1 MAKTKKSNIDDL
13 MASVGNLA
21 KTVAK
26 VKKTDERP
34 QLNLDENTLKDFVNF
49 STIHAIFSDLKDHDE
64 SLKTQVAEK
73 LFTLWKDLIWKTK
86 SIPGNPRIESKKDDL
101 SDITAIFQCF
111 VKRDSL
117 KYDPINDDS
126 TDKTPIE
133 KTVDLFVSLGIDPEK
148 AESLVENE
156 LNFITETY
164 IPFEELASGIYERDI
179 FKESSKQ
186 QKEAA
191 RKILSFL
198 MSSSEG
204 KTAQIETLT
213 DEERSMVI
221 RRKNSVVVKDGFFE
235 RVFTYCDSREDLD
248 IILSIIKPV
257 FFLSHI
263 KFAISD
269 SEADKFQR
277 KMKTVEDF
285 FQKPRKEKAS
295 K

>member
-1 MAKTKKSNIDDL
+1 MAKTKKSNINDL

-26 VKKTDERP
+26 VKKTDDRP
-34 QLNLDENTLKDFVNF
+34 QLDIDENTMRDFVNF

-64 SLKTQVAEK
+64 SLKSQVAEK
-73 LFTLWKDLIWKTK
+73 LFTLWKDLIWNIK
-86 SIPGNPRIESKKDDL
+86 SIPGNPRIESKKNDL

-117 KYDPINDDS
+117 KYDPINDGS
-126 TDKTPIE
+126 SDKTPFE
-133 KTVDLFVSLGIDPEK
+133 KTVDMFVSLGLDLK
-148 AESLVENE
+148 MAKSLVENE
-156 LNFITETY
+156 LNFVTETY
-164 IPFEELASGIYERDI
+164 IPFEELASGVYERDV
-179 FKESSKQ
+179 FKESTKE

-198 MSSSEG
+198 MADGE
-204 KTAQIETLT
+204 TAQIETLT

-221 RRKNSVVVKDGFFE
+221 RRKTNIFVKDGFFE
-235 RVFTYCDSREDLD
+235 RVFTYCNSREDLD
-248 IILSIIKPV
+248 VILSIVKPV

-277 KMKTVEDF
+277 KMKTIENF
-285 FQKPRKEKAS
+285 FQKPQRS